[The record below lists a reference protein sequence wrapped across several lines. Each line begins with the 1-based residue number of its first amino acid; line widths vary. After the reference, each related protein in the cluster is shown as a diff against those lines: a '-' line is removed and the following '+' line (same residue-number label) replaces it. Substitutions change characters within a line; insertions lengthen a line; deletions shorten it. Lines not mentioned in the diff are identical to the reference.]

1 MSLPKYL
8 FIDRDGTL
16 IVEPADFQIDSL
28 EKLALVEGV
37 IPALITLKAA
47 GYEFV
52 MVSNQDGLGTAS
64 FSQEKF
70 AAPHEAMMKL
80 FKSQG
85 IDFKDVLICPHFDQ
99 DGCFCRKPQLG
110 LVVSYMSQV
119 YDKDRSY
126 VIGDR
131 ATDIKLAEN
140 MGIKGL
146 RLGELSWN
154 DITRCI
160 VDRPRRANVR
170 RVTHE
175 TTIEVSVDL
184 DDPSETYIKTGLGF
198 FDHMLEQLS
207 KHSGI
212 GMQIAVKG
220 DLHID
225 EHHTVEDTALA
236 LGECLRKALGDKR
249 GIDRYGFSLPMD
261 EASAH
266 ALIDLSGRAFL
277 KFEGKYPRDIVGDL
291 PTEMVSHFFR
301 SLADSMQATIHISV
315 SGENTHHMVESTF
328 KVMAR
333 ALRLAV
339 ATNGSSQL
347 PTTKGVL

>member
-37 IPALITLKAA
+37 IPALLRLKAA

-64 FSQEKF
+64 FPKENF

-85 IDFKDVLICPHFDQ
+85 IHFKDVLICPHFDK

-110 LVVSYMSQV
+110 LVVSYMSQS

-131 ATDIKLAEN
+131 ATDINLAEN

-146 RLGELSWN
+146 RLGELNW
-154 DITRCI
+154 DQIARCI
-160 VDRPRRANVR
+160 IDRPRRANVH
-170 RVTHE
+170 RVTNE
-175 TTIEVSVDL
+175 TVIEVSVDL
-184 DDPSETYIKTGLGF
+184 DNPSETYIKTGLGF

-212 GMQIAVKG
+212 GMRIAMKG

-261 EASAH
+261 EASAK

-277 KFEGKYPRDIVGDL
+277 KFEGEYPRDIVGDL

-315 SGENTHHMVESTF
+315 NGENTHHMVESTF
-328 KVMAR
+328 KVVAR
-333 ALRLAV
+333 ALRLAI
-339 ATNGSSQL
+339 ATNGSTQI